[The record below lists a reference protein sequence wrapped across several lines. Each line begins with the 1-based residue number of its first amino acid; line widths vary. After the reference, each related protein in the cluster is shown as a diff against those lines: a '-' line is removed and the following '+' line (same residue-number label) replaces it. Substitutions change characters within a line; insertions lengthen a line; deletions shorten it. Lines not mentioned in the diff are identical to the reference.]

1 MSKLLD
7 KMSDSELM
15 KVVYAI
21 HIITLITETSFILVF
36 VFFHYTNNFIGLPS
50 IITFIVCIVII
61 ISNLLSMMTYKA
73 KKRGD
78 LEALFGGLLIQSS
91 GFFIILILIFIE
103 IIL

>member
-15 KVVYAI
+15 KVVYVI
-21 HIITLITETSFILVF
+21 HIITLITDIAFISVF

-50 IITFIVCIVII
+50 IITFIACIVIT
-61 ISNLLSMMTYKA
+61 ISNLLSMRTYKT
-73 KKRGD
+73 KRRCD
-78 LEALFGGLLIQSS
+78 LESLFSGLLIQTS

-103 IIL
+103 ITL